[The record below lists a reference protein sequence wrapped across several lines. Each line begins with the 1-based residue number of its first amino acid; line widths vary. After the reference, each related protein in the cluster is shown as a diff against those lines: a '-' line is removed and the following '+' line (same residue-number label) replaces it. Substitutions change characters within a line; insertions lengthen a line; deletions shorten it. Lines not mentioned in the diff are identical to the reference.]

1 MSRVKEKEK
10 KESES
15 YEVTELNVILFS
27 FLGQALFRSGSPRE
41 FHEASRA
48 SKLSSCDKLQEGRS
62 AVLISM
68 VQG

>member
-1 MSRVKEKEK
+1 MSRVNEKER

-41 FHEASRA
+41 FHEASQA
-48 SKLSSCDKLQEGRS
+48 SKFTNCDKLQEGR
-62 AVLISM
+62 AVVLVPVM
-68 VQG
+68 QG